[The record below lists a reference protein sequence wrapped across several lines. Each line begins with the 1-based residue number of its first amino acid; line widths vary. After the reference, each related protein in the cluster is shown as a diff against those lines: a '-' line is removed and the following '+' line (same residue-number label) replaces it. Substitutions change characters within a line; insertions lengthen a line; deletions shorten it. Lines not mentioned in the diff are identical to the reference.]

1 MTEQEYID
9 RGDQFKVECAVDIL
23 RDILPE
29 NSSIVDGGEFM
40 QVMGILKK
48 WEDEYIKLMDRI
60 FRNE

>member
-9 RGDQFKVECAVDIL
+9 RGDQLKVECAVDIL